1 LKDSTGFADRIESM
15 LRRAMG
21 ISLDEKVEEEPID
34 EDISVKSEINEDP
47 NIIDDDDDDL
57 KPEKG
62 TKPTTVY

>member
-34 EDISVKSEINEDP
+34 EDIGVKSEINEDP